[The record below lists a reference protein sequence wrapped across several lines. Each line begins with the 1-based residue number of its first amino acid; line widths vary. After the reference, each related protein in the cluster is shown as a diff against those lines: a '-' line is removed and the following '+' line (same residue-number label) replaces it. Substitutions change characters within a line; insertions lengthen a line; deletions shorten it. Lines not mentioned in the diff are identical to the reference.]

1 MIIKIQLQPLSREE
15 LVMEL
20 DSAIAVLNQLQID
33 LKNSGVLTQNGW
45 NLLSAVRQ
53 ELERIWGSVISDKQ

>member
-1 MIIKIQLQPLSREE
+1 MKIQLQPLSREE

-45 NLLSAVRQ
+45 NLCSAMRQ
-53 ELERIWGSVISDKQ
+53 ELEHIWGSVISDKQ

>member
-1 MIIKIQLQPLSREE
+1 MIMKIQLQPLSREE

>member
-1 MIIKIQLQPLSREE
+1 MKIQLQPLSREE

-33 LKNSGVLTQNGW
+33 LKNSGVLPQNGW
-45 NLLSAVRQ
+45 NLCSAMRQ

>member
-1 MIIKIQLQPLSREE
+1 MKIQLQPLSREE

-33 LKNSGVLTQNGW
+33 LKNSGVLTRNGW
-45 NLLSAVRQ
+45 NICSAMRQ
-53 ELERIWGSVISDKQ
+53 ELERIWSSVISDEQ

>member
-1 MIIKIQLQPLSREE
+1 MKIQLQPLGREE

-33 LKNSGVLTQNGW
+33 LKNSGVLTRNGW
-45 NLLSAVRQ
+45 NLCSAMRQ
-53 ELERIWGSVISDKQ
+53 ELEHIWSSVISDKL

>member
-1 MIIKIQLQPLSREE
+1 MKIQLQPLSREE

-33 LKNSGVLTQNGW
+33 LKNSGVLTRNGW
-45 NLLSAVRQ
+45 NICSAMRQ
-53 ELERIWGSVISDKQ
+53 ELERIWSSVISDKQ